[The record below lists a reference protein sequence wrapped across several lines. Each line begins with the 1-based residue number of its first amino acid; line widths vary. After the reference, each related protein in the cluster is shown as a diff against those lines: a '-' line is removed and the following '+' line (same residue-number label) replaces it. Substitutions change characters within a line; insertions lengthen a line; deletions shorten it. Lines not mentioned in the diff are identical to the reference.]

1 MANYPGAVA
10 FFKQSLRSSA
20 ESKIQE
26 TMSRPMSH
34 TKAIALNHLD
44 FAALLVSRVCHDLVS
59 PVGAVV
65 NGLEV
70 LEDET
75 DMAMRADALRLVAAS
90 AEQAAARL
98 QFARIAFGAAGSA
111 GAELD
116 LAEVGRITSGLLKGG
131 KVELVWK
138 AEAVNWPKDW
148 AKLLMNA
155 VLVAADCLPRG
166 GRVHVETGGDAT
178 APKFVIRAAGT
189 IARLTPE
196 VEWALKGEPVAP
208 LDGRSIQPYL
218 TFHLSQGLALALSV
232 GVAEGEVRFAAG

>member
-1 MANYPGAVA
+1 MSQVKAN
-10 FFKQSLRSSA
+10 
-20 ESKIQE
+20 
-26 TMSRPMSH
+26 
-34 TKAIALNHLD
+34 ALNDLD

-116 LAEVGRITSGLLKGG
+116 LAEVGRIMSGLLKGG
-131 KVELVWK
+131 KVELTWQ

-155 VLVAADCLPRG
+155 VLVGADSLPRG
-166 GRVHVETGGDAT
+166 GKIYVETSGDAKT
-178 APKFVIRAAGT
+178 PKFSIRATGT
-189 IARLTPE
+189 IARVTPE
-196 VEWALKGEPVAP
+196 VERALSGEPAGT

-218 TFHLSQGLALALSV
+218 TYQISQTLAATLSL
-232 GVAEGEVRFAAG
+232 GVTEGEVRLAAG